1 MEKISVHFPIGVFD
15 DPDRAALGLENP
27 GDDARGGK
35 RMIDVDFAGDQNN
48 VPSRRAEAVHF
59 KSGRELR
66 APSGSPAA
74 PG

>member
-1 MEKISVHFPIGVFD
+1 
-15 DPDRAALGLENP
+15 
-27 GDDARGGK
+27 
-35 RMIDVDFAGDQNN
+35 MIDVDFAGDQNN